1 MSRAGFYSENE
12 FRSYPFITG
21 QTGIQLPTEVIV
33 DFGCIM
39 GHSAEFES
47 GVHKIWLYRVT
58 WLNNSFIF
66 EFKTD
71 APGLTGRSL
80 SFSFHE
86 DSEEFT
92 TRFASDDVSA
102 GSIGSEAYNCY
113 EDVKWEGY
121 LVVGN
126 VKSAAYVLSSRY
138 NPSEGVILWQLPS
151 DAIYWQN
158 GSFLLYEIIE
168 GGNGSSISDEAGLT
182 AVEPALVQNIRNT
195 YVKKIGLANKA
206 RTTVT
211 APESCSLSSE
221 PNQTDFHINQDCIIG
236 DVKVKAGYNCNL
248 FLNPNNNS
256 ITISGAVGDGEG
268 QPCEEVPLYDGETSP
283 DGGNLLSGGPQCKDV
298 IKLINGIGGRVVK
311 IQGGLGVTIRN
322 ADKPHT
328 ITVDPDH
335 SNMALCGYI
344 TVAPSMSSSISS
356 SMVLDTSSMSQSSS
370 YSPG

>member
-1 MSRAGFYSENE
+1 MSRAGFYSDNE
-12 FRSYPFITG
+12 FRSYPFVTG
-21 QTGIQLPTEVIV
+21 QSGIQLPSDVIV

-58 WLNNSFIF
+58 WFSNSFIF

-71 APGLTGRSL
+71 APGLSGRSL

-92 TRFASDDVSA
+92 TRFSNDDVSA
-102 GSIGSEAYNCY
+102 GSVGSDAYNCY
-113 EDVKWEGY
+113 EDIKWEGY

-138 NPSEGVILWQLPS
+138 NPSEGVILWQQPS
-151 DAIYWQN
+151 DAIYWKN
-158 GSFLLYEIIE
+158 GSFLLYEVIE
-168 GGNGSSISDEAGLT
+168 GGDGSFISDETGLT
-182 AVEPALVQNIRNT
+182 VVEPALVQNLRNT
-195 YVKKIGLANKA
+195 YIKKIGLANKA

-211 APESCSLSSE
+211 PPEGCSLSSASA
-221 PNQTDFHINQDCIIG
+221 TYSDLYINQDCIIG
-236 DVKVKAGYNCNL
+236 DLKVKAGYNCNI

-256 ITISGAVGDGEG
+256 ITIAGAVGDGEG
-268 QPCEEVPLYDGETSP
+268 QPCEEIPLYDGETSP

-328 ITVDPDH
+328 ITIDPDH

-344 TVAPSMSSSISS
+344 TDAPSLSS
-356 SMVLDTSSMSQSSS
+356 SMSLSSDVSQSSSS